1 MLKVALAGGG
11 RWLFRRWRWLPLHC
25 WYGNEAGPDAKM
37 SLTLLTLALTVA
49 LEFMVYLLLV
59 REKSWLK
66 LLLYSLL
73 VNSATQ
79 PLALALYQNGVL
91 GWWVVEGLVI
101 VGETFLLSIL
111 LEKKLPGSLRL
122 SVIANSFS
130 AIVGLLLFR

>member
-1 MLKVALAGGG
+1 
-11 RWLFRRWRWLPLHC
+11 
-25 WYGNEAGPDAKM
+25 M

-49 LEFMVYLLLV
+49 LEFLVYLLLV